1 MYILLLFFSII
12 FKCINYNYTIN
23 LLGLSSLANIITYF
37 NDSYNLNQS
46 KECIDDLRWL
56 VDYNSPFYQQ
66 NKKMEKSS
74 GRGIDDIGNEIEC
87 LGSNLD
93 ADYIFLQKEY
103 NEGKSQILRLS
114 KYLRREYTFL
124 GLCIPKNC
132 FSLFQDLVYK
142 VNKFNKRDRNDSNTF
157 GEDIDTRD
165 EYNDFVYSFFRKNM
179 KEIKLFIRA
188 DIEDS
193 NLFLYI
199 FCLFM
204 IFFVI
209 KVFIGIFVK
218 IKCPKGYNY
227 YVYKK
232 KKTESFGDIFDDND
246 KESERAK
253 FISDDN
259 ADQIN
264 KKFNLK
270 GEYDPQFDL
279 EPSFPFSLRIIKCLD
294 LFNNI
299 TTFMG
304 KRNRYY
310 NEKNI
315 NILCSIKSILLFYHI
330 YAETI
335 KVMIRLPNTN
345 SFDYDYYN
353 TFSLFLFKR
362 STNSLIFWVILES
375 ATFSFKLMNFIKRKF
390 NKKNMNNLSKRAQKN
405 FVMKQILKFFYFY
418 IPKIIIFIFI
428 YLFFYRF
435 FSKYNI
441 KLEAKM
447 TYQYISKRIINNKKC
462 NGKGTFLENLLYTFI
477 PFMNYKNNFRT
488 DYKEVCFPFTYIYVN
503 MFFSSIF
510 FMIILMI
517 IYYFQTKIVD
527 VIIFIA
533 AIANLI
539 GSYIYY
545 FINDYI
551 NNKEENNYTFGFFSG
566 ENYSI
571 FYIHIFFSYYFIG
584 CLLGLNFYNLS
595 EKKNQKLKSKRSK
608 RKTFSNTETSKN
620 NLIKDNIDNDND
632 IDQKNTLYEPMEFC
646 SNFILKLRKTKTIIK
661 FLLLFIYFALSILII
676 IIINI
681 LFNKYISEISE
692 SGINIT
698 RYSYKLMTIYYW
710 DKLINV
716 ILFSFFILLISA
728 IQRKFLLI
736 KILKSNFFIPVSR
749 VGFVVTCAYQSM
761 TFIFFCL
768 FQLRI
773 KNAFFIILYVAIGF
787 YILIIIFSF
796 IITILFELPLRII
809 IKNIVKSQENEGN
822 DGNDIISKLIE

>member
-1 MYILLLFFSII
+1 MYILFLYFTII
-12 FKCINYNYTIN
+12 FKFINCDYNTN
-23 LLGLSSLANIITYF
+23 LLGFSSLANIITFF

-46 KECIDDLRWL
+46 KECIEDLRYL
-56 VDYNSPFYQQ
+56 ADSNSPFYHQ
-66 NKKMEKSS
+66 NPKMDGSS
-74 GRGIDDIGNEIEC
+74 GRGIDDIGNELEC
-87 LGSNLD
+87 LESNFD
-93 ADYIFLQKEY
+93 ADYIFLHKQYK
-103 NEGKSQILRLS
+103 GGISKILSLS

-132 FSLFQDLVYK
+132 FSLFQDLVNK
-142 VNKFNKRDRNDSNTF
+142 VNNISDRNDSNTF
-157 GEDIDTRD
+157 GEDIDIRD
-165 EYNDFVYSFFRKNM
+165 EYNDFVYSFFVNNI
-179 KEIKLFIRA
+179 KEIKLYSRA

-199 FCLFM
+199 FLLF
-204 IFFVI
+204 IILFLI
-209 KVFIGIFVK
+209 KAMIGIVVK

-227 YVYKK
+227 YVYKLK
-232 KKTESFGDIFDDND
+232 KSQSFGEIFDDNE
-246 KESERAK
+246 KESEAAK

-259 ADQIN
+259 TDQNN

-279 EPSFPFSLRIIKCLD
+279 EPYFPFYLRIIKSLD

-299 TTFMG
+299 STFMR

-353 TFSLFLFKR
+353 AFGLFLYKR
-362 STNSLIFWVILES
+362 STNSIIFWIILES

-390 NKKNMNNLSKRAQKN
+390 NKINTNNLSKREQRN
-405 FVMKQILKFFYFY
+405 LVMKQILKFFYFY

-428 YLFFYRF
+428 YLFFYYF
-435 FSKYNI
+435 FDKYNI

-447 TYQYISKRIINNKKC
+447 TYKYIATRIIKSKQC

-477 PFMNYKNNFRT
+477 PFMNYGKDLQTGYR
-488 DYKEVCFPFTYIYVN
+488 EVCHPFAYIYVN

-510 FMIILMI
+510 FMIILII

-527 VIIFIA
+527 VMIFIA

-545 FINDYI
+545 FCIDYI
-551 NNKEENNYTFGFFSG
+551 KSKDKNKYTFNYFTG

-571 FYIHIFFSYYFIG
+571 YYIHIFFSYYFIG
-584 CLLGLNFYNLS
+584 CLLGLNFFNLS
-595 EKKNQKLKSKRSK
+595 EIKNKKLKSKRSK
-608 RKTFSNTETSKN
+608 RKNSSNAESSRSS
-620 NLIKDNIDNDND
+620 LIKDNNDND
-632 IDQKNTLYEPMEFC
+632 IDNKKNTLYEPMEFC
-646 SNFILKLRKTKTIIK
+646 SNFILKLRKAKTITK
-661 FLLLFIYFALSILII
+661 FLLLFIYFALIILVIVL
-676 IIINI
+676 INI
-681 LFNKYISEISE
+681 LFNNYISEISD
-692 SGINIT
+692 SGINNT
-698 RYSYKLMTIYYW
+698 SYSDKLMTIYYW
-710 DKLINV
+710 DKLINA
-716 ILFSFFILLISA
+716 ILFCFFILLISA
-728 IQRKFLLI
+728 IHRKFLLI

-809 IKNIVKSQENEGN
+809 IKNIVKSLEK
-822 DGNDIISKLIE
+822 DGNDVISKLIEYIYYN

>member
-1 MYILLLFFSII
+1 MYILLLYFSII
-12 FKCINYNYTIN
+12 FKFINCYYNIN
-23 LLGLSSLANIITYF
+23 LLGFSSLANIITFF

-46 KECIDDLRWL
+46 KECIDDLRYL
-56 VDYNSPFYQQ
+56 ADSNSPFY
-66 NKKMEKSS
+66 KKNPKMDGTS
-74 GRGIDDIGNEIEC
+74 GRGIDDIGNELEC
-87 LGSNLD
+87 LESNFD
-93 ADYIFLQKEY
+93 SDYIFLHKQY
-103 NEGKSQILRLS
+103 NVGISYFQRLS

-132 FSLFQDLVYK
+132 FSLFQDLVNK
-142 VNKFNKRDRNDSNTF
+142 VNKLNNSDRNDSNIF
-157 GEDIDTRD
+157 GEDIDIRD
-165 EYNDFVYSFFRKNM
+165 EYNDFVYSFFGNNM
-179 KEIKLFIRA
+179 KEIKLYSRA
-188 DIEDS
+188 DIKDS

-199 FCLFM
+199 FLLF
-204 IFFVI
+204 IILFLI
-209 KVFIGIFVK
+209 KTIIGIIVK
-218 IKCPKGYNY
+218 IRCPKGYNY
-227 YVYKK
+227 YVYKLK
-232 KKTESFGDIFDDND
+232 KSENFGEIFDDNE
-246 KESERAK
+246 KENETAK

-259 ADQIN
+259 TDQNN

-270 GEYDPQFDL
+270 GEYDQQFDL

-299 TTFMG
+299 STFMR

-330 YAETI
+330 YSETI

-353 TFSLFLFKR
+353 IFSLFLYKR

-375 ATFSFKLMNFIKRKF
+375 ATFSFKLMNFIKQKI
-390 NKKNMNNLSKRAQKN
+390 NKINLNNLSIRARRN
-405 FVMKQILKFFYFY
+405 LVIKQIFKFFYFY

-428 YLFFYRF
+428 YLFFYYF
-435 FSKYNI
+435 FDKYNI

-447 TYQYISKRIINNKKC
+447 TYKYISTRIIKSKQC
-462 NGKGTFLENLLYTFI
+462 NGKGTFLENLLYAFI
-477 PFMNYKNNFRT
+477 PFMHYQKNIQT
-488 DYKEVCFPFTYIYVN
+488 GYKEICHPFTYIYVN

-510 FMIILMI
+510 FMIILII
-517 IYYFQTKIVD
+517 IYYFQSKIVD
-527 VIIFIA
+527 VMIFIA
-533 AIANLI
+533 TIANLI

-545 FINDYI
+545 CFNDYI
-551 NNKEENNYTFGFFSG
+551 KNKDKDKINYTFNFFSG

-571 FYIHIFFSYYFIG
+571 YYIHIFFSYYFIG

-608 RKTFSNTETSKN
+608 RKNSSNTETYRNS
-620 NLIKDNIDNDND
+620 LTKDNNDND
-632 IDQKNTLYEPMEFC
+632 IDNKQNTLYEPMEFC
-646 SNFILKLRKTKTIIK
+646 SNFILKLRKAKTISK
-661 FLLLFIYFALSILII
+661 FILLFIYFALSIFVI

-681 LFNKYISEISE
+681 LFNKYILEISE

-698 RYSYKLMTIYYW
+698 YYSDKLMTIYYW
-710 DKLINV
+710 DKLINA

-728 IQRKFLLI
+728 IHRKFLLI

-796 IITILFELPLRII
+796 IITILFELPIRII
-809 IKNIVKSQENEGN
+809 IKNIVKTLEKDEN
-822 DGNDIISKLIE
+822 DVISKLIE